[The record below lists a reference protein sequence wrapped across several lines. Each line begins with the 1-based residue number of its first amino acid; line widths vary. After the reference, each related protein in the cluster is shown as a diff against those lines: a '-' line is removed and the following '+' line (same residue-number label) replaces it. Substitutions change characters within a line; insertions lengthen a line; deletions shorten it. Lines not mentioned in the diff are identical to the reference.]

1 MICIEMSQKSGVYT
15 LETQG
20 HAEYAEPG
28 KDIVCAA
35 VSILVFTLIESIDE
49 RDLREPSVIEQ
60 ESGKV
65 LVRVKPK
72 QSTEGKIRS
81 VFEVI
86 KNGFLLLEKNYKKNI
101 KFSCVGVRE

>member
-15 LETQG
+15 LKTQG

-49 RDLREPSVIEQ
+49 RDLSEPSVIEQ

-72 QSTEGKIRS
+72 QSTEGKICA
-81 VFEVI
+81 VFKVI
-86 KNGFLLLEKNYKKNI
+86 ANGFELLQKNFPENV
-101 KFSCVGVRE
+101 KFRRVGG

>member
-15 LETQG
+15 LKTQG

-49 RDLREPSVIEQ
+49 RDLSERSVIEQ

-65 LVRVKPK
+65 LVSVKPK
-72 QSTEGKIRS
+72 QSTEVKIRA

-101 KFSCVGVRE
+101 IFLCVGVRE